1 MSRPL
6 KKVGKY
12 EVIELVAKGGMG
24 AVYKA
29 KHPTLK
35 RFVILKQ
42 LTLRG
47 GSGFIRRFKREAS
60 IMIDFRNEH
69 IVQVYDHFKEGASY
83 FIAMEY
89 VDGTSLDKLIEKN
102 SGLSNEAAVL
112 IFLQMCNGL
121 KYAHDLGVI
130 HRDIKPANIL
140 ISREGEVK
148 LADFGIATSKEMDED
163 GLTKAGMTLGTPA
176 YMSPEQIADTKNVDK
191 RADIYSMGV
200 VLYEMVTGEK
210 PFPSSFTPEAINQIN
225 RGSYTRPRVLNPSI
239 PKTIHRVIRKSMHH
253 KVSKRYKDLQ
263 SVISVLR
270 RYTRKYGNQKAINR
284 NIKNYLSG
292 EEIASP
298 SAFHDGRRKKRFAL
312 GFMTAVI
319 CLMVLALAG
328 LSLYSMGYYH
338 EYFKKKEYGS
348 IEIQAEV
355 PEGYYKDAEMI
366 YAFSRLTSAYSFE
379 GKRKIQH
386 DIRLI
391 PEGTRLKDRIVEMLR
406 NEDEPDSKKK
416 TVLTTYPLYLPAG
429 MYNLELY
436 LENLKYYK
444 TFYLNPRVIQ
454 RQNVH
459 TYEGK
464 VIQFDLRN
472 TSPKPVAIVPRV
484 YDSTTGKSL
493 YRMTDISLYLEDE
506 NRWIDWKTY
515 IRSKRLQAYLLS
527 KLTSGKL
534 YVFKFE
540 APSYYPETVNFFV
553 ESDLDFARI
562 EAGLTKIPGELV
574 LESDYAGLDVLIDSR
589 EEHYL
594 GDREKKFVELGE
606 TIAGEK
612 RFSLPEGNY
621 LLTVMKDRKYSE
633 NYQFR
638 IISGRA
644 TEIKVVYET
653 EDKRVTLV
661 QRNKD

>member
-6 KKVGKY
+6 KQVGKY
-12 EVIELVAKGGMG
+12 EVIELIAKGGMG

-42 LTLRG
+42 LMLRG

-60 IMIDFRNEH
+60 LMIDFRNEH
-69 IVQVYDHFKEGASY
+69 IVQVYDHFKEGSSY

-89 VDGTSLDKLIEKN
+89 VDGTSLDKLIEER
-102 SGLSNEAAVL
+102 GVLSNEAAVL
-112 IFLQMCNGL
+112 IFMQMCSGL

-200 VLYEMVTGEK
+200 VLYEMVAGEK
-210 PFPSSFTPEAINQIN
+210 PFPSSFTPEAISKIN
-225 RGSYTRPRVLNPSI
+225 KGSYTRPRVLNPSV
-239 PKTIHRVIRKSMHH
+239 PKTVHRVIKKSMQH

-263 SVISVLR
+263 NVINVLY

-284 NIKNYLSG
+284 NIKNYLAG
-292 EEIASP
+292 EEIAFP
-298 SAFHDGRRKKRFAL
+298 SAFRIRRKKRGFAL
-312 GFMTAVI
+312 GFMTAGI
-319 CLMVLALAG
+319 CLVFLALAG
-328 LSLYSMGYYH
+328 GYLYSKGYYH

-348 IEIQAEV
+348 IEIQAVV

-366 YAFSRLTSAYSFE
+366 YAFSRLTPAYSFE
-379 GKRKIQH
+379 EKQKVQH

-391 PEGTRLKDRIVEMLR
+391 PAGTRLEDKIVGAFKH
-406 NEDEPDSKKK
+406 EDESNSEKQ

-454 RQNVH
+454 QQNVL

-464 VIQFDLRN
+464 VLQFDLRN
-472 TSPKPVAIVPRV
+472 TAPKPVAIVPRV
-484 YDSTTGKSL
+484 YDSATGKSL
-493 YRMTDISLYLEDE
+493 YRITDISFYLEDE

-515 IRSKRLQAYLLS
+515 IRSKRLQSYLLS

-534 YVFKFE
+534 YAFKFE

-574 LESDYAGLDVLIDSR
+574 VESDYAGLDVLIDSR

-594 GDREKKFVELGE
+594 GDREKQFVELGK
-606 TIAGEK
+606 TVAGKK

-621 LLTVMKDRKYSE
+621 LLTVMKDRKHSE
-633 NYQFR
+633 NYQFH
-638 IISGRA
+638 IDSGSA
-644 TEIKVVYET
+644 TEIKVVYESD
-653 EDKRVTLV
+653 EKRIILV
-661 QRNKD
+661 QLNK

>member
-12 EVIELVAKGGMG
+12 EVIELIAKGGMG

-60 IMIDFRNEH
+60 LMIDFRNEH
-69 IVQVYDHFKEGASY
+69 IVQVYDHFKEGSSY
-83 FIAMEY
+83 YIAMEY
-89 VDGTSLDKLIEKN
+89 VDGTSLDKLIEKR
-102 SGLSNEAAVL
+102 GVLSNEAAVL
-112 IFLQMCNGL
+112 IFLQMCSGL

-163 GLTKAGMTLGTPA
+163 GLTQAGMTLGTPA
-176 YMSPEQIADTKNVDK
+176 YMSPEQIADTKNVDR

-200 VLYEMVTGEK
+200 VLYEMLTGEK
-210 PFPSSFTPEAINQIN
+210 PFPSSFTPEAISQIN
-225 RGSYTRPRVLNPSI
+225 KGSYIRPRVLNPTV
-239 PKTIHRVIRKSMHH
+239 PKAVHKVIKKSMHH

-263 SVISVLR
+263 TVINVLC

-292 EEIASP
+292 EEIAFP
-298 SAFHDGRRKKRFAL
+298 SAFRIGRKKRGLAPR
-312 GFMTAVI
+312 FMTAGV
-319 CLMVLALAG
+319 CLVVLALAG
-328 LSLYSMGYYH
+328 IYLYSKGFYH

-348 IEIQAEV
+348 IEIQASV
-355 PEGYYKDAEMI
+355 PDGYYKDAGMI
-366 YAFSRLTSAYSFE
+366 YAFSRLTPACPVE
-379 GKRKIQH
+379 EQQIVQH

-391 PEGTRLKDRIVEMLR
+391 PEGTRLEDKIVGLFKD
-406 NEDEPDSKKK
+406 EDESDIEKQ

-454 RQNVH
+454 QQNVH

-464 VIQFDLRN
+464 VLQFDLRN

-484 YDSTTGKSL
+484 YDSATGKSL
-493 YRMTDISLYLEDE
+493 YRITDISFYLEGE

-515 IRSKRLQAYLLS
+515 IRNKRLQSYLLS

-534 YVFKFE
+534 YTFKFE
-540 APSYYPETVNFFV
+540 APTYYPETVRFFV

-574 LESDYAGLDVLIDSR
+574 VESDYAGLDVLIDSR

-594 GDREKKFVELGE
+594 GDREKEFVELGK

-621 LLTVMKDRKYSE
+621 LLTVMKDKKHSE
-633 NYQFR
+633 NYQFH
-638 IISGRA
+638 IESGSA
-644 TEIKVVYET
+644 TEIKVVYESD
-653 EDKRVTLV
+653 EKRVTLV
-661 QRNKD
+661 QLNK